1 MRKKRD
7 RKRERRLKKG
17 NKNYPYREVLCLR
30 RLPLSGA
37 QHLKVRRLQKRV
49 EVRQEPLLALVQSF
63 LRGSGLVEPRGQRL
77 AGAREAEELKVAL
90 DPGPDRGEVMRGR
103 GLDGGGHAV
112 EEVRGL
118 WGGADGGWWWW
129 CGGWKDRF
137 EKVGGERSRKKKV
150 RGREVE
156 GDVSFPACANQST
169 SARRR
174 SGRKKR
180 SEMYPFVGQRKFL
193 SRDKPATGLKRRD
206 TTANDGENKA
216 GAKGRRKKKK
226 Q

>member
-17 NKNYPYREVLCLR
+17 NKNNPYREVLCLR

-37 QHLKVRRLQKRV
+37 QHLEVRRLQKRV

-103 GLDGGGHAV
+103 SLDGGGHAV

-137 EKVGGERSRKKKV
+137 EKVGGERSRKKKSGEE
-150 RGREVE
+150 RSRETFLFPHVPINQHQLG
-156 GDVSFPACANQST
+156 GDPAE
-169 SARRR
+169 
-174 SGRKKR
+174 RK
-180 SEMYPFVGQRKFL
+180 
-193 SRDKPATGLKRRD
+193 
-206 TTANDGENKA
+206 
-216 GAKGRRKKKK
+216 GAKCIHSWVNGSFFLVISQQRV
-226 Q
+226 